1 MRVKIKQGCK
11 LFLFCLCCHRQ
22 TLKWI
27 SEVLNQS
34 LLDLFIDV
42 MGEEIIQVKLMQSMW
57 KSTLK
62 KIMLKREHA
71 HNASSVRVFAES
83 VNFLFS
89 N

>member
-1 MRVKIKQGCK
+1 
-11 LFLFCLCCHRQ
+11 
-22 TLKWI
+22 
-27 SEVLNQS
+27 
-34 LLDLFIDV
+34 
-42 MGEEIIQVKLMQSMW
+42 MGEEIIQVELMQSIW
-57 KSTLK
+57 KSTFK